1 MKKYFE
7 YYGKFL
13 ITLVAVLVAA
23 GAAWNMWDYYMR
35 EPWTRDGRVRAD
47 IVGIAPDVSGL
58 VTEVHVHDNQHV
70 KKGEVLFQID
80 TARFKLAVSQ
90 AEAALSSDKATLE
103 QAQRDLDRYT
113 HLAASHT
120 VSRQKAEQAATALAQ
135 AKASMQAAS
144 ANLDLARLNLA
155 RSAIRAPVNG
165 VVTNLSLQP
174 GDYVSSGKAVT
185 ALVDED
191 SFYVAGYFEET
202 KLQRIHVGSPVRVSL
217 MGSSQELDGVVQ
229 SISSGIADR
238 ERSDSADLLP
248 NVEPTFNWVRLAQRV
263 PVRIALRNVPENIH
277 LVAGRT
283 ATVTV
288 LPQSGHS

>member
-58 VTEVHVHDNQHV
+58 VTEVRVHDNQHV

-90 AEAALSSDKATLE
+90 AEAALSSDKATLD

-263 PVRIALRNVPENIH
+263 PVRIALRNVPEDIH